1 MAKRAYPRKKQELLR
16 IPVTFSLSGE
26 ILERFREAYALAEGH
41 EPTIEECR
49 EYARNLAFQA
59 VGSYIKRY
67 VEIEGTIIA

>member
-26 ILERFREAYALAEGH
+26 VLERFREAFALAEGH
-41 EPTIEECR
+41 EPAVEECR

-59 VGSYIKRY
+59 IASYIKQHI
-67 VEIEGTIIA
+67 EIEGAIIA